1 MTEQEIRKILSQ
13 ETELSRTAE
22 ARVQETYGM
31 IRELAAREKEE
42 GKKRKQAFGGERERN
57 TAAGGVCPGGNSG
70 QEPFGRRVSAGSDSG
85 GGIRRR
91 WFTTPAVAALCLLLA
106 LTAAASVYAVSRGD
120 FIQNLFGA
128 GTRESV
134 QPHTDQVEGGSSGV
148 TATVT
153 YPAREYV
160 DTEEAL
166 VEKLLGGKISE
177 PGITRTIGDYTLT
190 LQYAVTDGLCAG
202 LSYKLECPEGIT
214 AMEAEALNNEAKG
227 ISFTDDRDFYFTFQ
241 DGEGKEIA
249 GKTVFDTANSTDACL
264 YLYETA
270 PLLGENGNF
279 DQDIWHLHLEKYE
292 KKISQLDQE
301 VRELDRMGWGE
312 NIFTK
317 VAFELR
323 SLLLNSDYGKNPVI
337 YEEDLPFAV
346 TSIGHKEYQADGE
359 SGVSF
364 RYSPMAIVVELPG
377 NDAKTE
383 EAGETVM
390 RELSYL
396 SLQYRDGSSY
406 LVYDADGTSPV
417 DNTNYLCYLDGR
429 FICLFNRLVDWE
441 EVESM
446 TIDDRTLQ
454 LTF

>member
-1 MTEQEIRKILSQ
+1 MTEREIRKILSQ
-13 ETELSRTAE
+13 ETELSKTAE

-31 IRELAAREKEE
+31 IRELAAREKQECKE
-42 GKKRKQAFGGERERN
+42 RKQASGSERESD
-57 TAAGGVCPGGNSG
+57 AAGGAYPGENSG
-70 QEPFGRRVSAGSDSG
+70 RESFGRKVFAGSESAGG
-85 GGIRRR
+85 VRRR
-91 WFTTPAVAALCLLLA
+91 RLTTPAVAALCLLLA

-120 FIQNLFGA
+120 FIQNLFGT

-166 VEKLLGGKISE
+166 AEKLLGGKISE

-202 LSYKLECPEGIT
+202 LSYKLECPKGVT

-227 ISFTDDRDFYFTFQ
+227 ISFTDDRDFYFTFL
-241 DGEGKEIA
+241 DGEGQGIF
-249 GKTVFDTANSTDACL
+249 GKTVFDTVNSTDTCL
-264 YLYETA
+264 YLYDTA
-270 PLLGENGNF
+270 PLLGEGADF
-279 DQDIWHLHLEKYE
+279 DQDTWYLHLEQYE
-292 KKISQLDQE
+292 KKISQLEQE
-301 VRELDRMGWGE
+301 IRELDRMGWGE

-317 VAFELR
+317 AAFELR
-323 SLLLNSDYGKNPVI
+323 VLLLNSDYGKNPVI
-337 YEEDLPFAV
+337 YEEDVPFTV
-346 TSIGHKEYQADGE
+346 SSIGCKEYQAGGE
-359 SGVSF
+359 PGISF
-364 RYSPMAIVVELPG
+364 QYSPMAIRLELPG

-406 LVYDADGTSPV
+406 LVYDADGASPV

-429 FICLFNRLVDWE
+429 CICIFNRLVDWE
-441 EVESM
+441 EVESV
-446 TIDDRTLQ
+446 TIDGRTLQ